1 MLDIG
6 GIGPPGGGPLIGPY
20 MGIPGPMG
28 PPGPIGP
35 PGPLGGVILGPI
47 PGGPAHGKNLKTFA
61 CLFNPPCMGKK
72 SPSWPLKG
80 SPPGPIIGILMPG
93 GPRGPGYRGP
103 MGGKPGPPGP
113 TFEETVSISR

>member
-1 MLDIG
+1 
-6 GIGPPGGGPLIGPY
+6 
-20 MGIPGPMG
+20 
-28 PPGPIGP
+28 
-35 PGPLGGVILGPI
+35 
-47 PGGPAHGKNLKTFA
+47 
-61 CLFNPPCMGKK
+61 MGKK

-113 TFEETVSISR
+113 TFEETVDNEIGNYNFLKQISP

>member
-20 MGIPGPMG
+20 IGIPGPMG

-47 PGGPAHGKNLKTFA
+47 PGGP
-61 CLFNPPCMGKK
+61 CMGKK
-72 SPSWPLKG
+72 SPSWQLGLPTTLR
-80 SPPGPIIGILMPG
+80 PPGGGTCEQLQRRLNVSTIERIGILLLLGTQPSFSLNVFL
-93 GPRGPGYRGP
+93 
-103 MGGKPGPPGP
+103 
-113 TFEETVSISR
+113 TQ

>member
-47 PGGPAHGKNLKTFA
+47 PGGPELIN
-61 CLFNPPCMGKK
+61 
-72 SPSWPLKG
+72 
-80 SPPGPIIGILMPG
+80 
-93 GPRGPGYRGP
+93 
-103 MGGKPGPPGP
+103 
-113 TFEETVSISR
+113 V

>member
-1 MLDIG
+1 
-6 GIGPPGGGPLIGPY
+6 
-20 MGIPGPMG
+20 
-28 PPGPIGP
+28 
-35 PGPLGGVILGPI
+35 
-47 PGGPAHGKNLKTFA
+47 
-61 CLFNPPCMGKK
+61 MGKK

-113 TFEETVSISR
+113 TFEETVFYADNEIGNFTMRGGPGVPGD

>member
-20 MGIPGPMG
+20 IGIPGPMG

-47 PGGPAHGKNLKTFA
+47 PGGPAHWKNLKT
-61 CLFNPPCMGKK
+61 
-72 SPSWPLKG
+72 
-80 SPPGPIIGILMPG
+80 
-93 GPRGPGYRGP
+93 
-103 MGGKPGPPGP
+103 
-113 TFEETVSISR
+113 VSLASSTHLAWGRSLHHGH